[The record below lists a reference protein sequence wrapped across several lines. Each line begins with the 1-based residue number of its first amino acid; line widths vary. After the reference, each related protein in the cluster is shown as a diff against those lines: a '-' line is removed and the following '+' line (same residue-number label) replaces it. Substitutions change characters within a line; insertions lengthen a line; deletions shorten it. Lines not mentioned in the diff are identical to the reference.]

1 MSIGKAKVLVKSGL
15 GGSHTEKCVFQLED
29 GTYEGSDGINCAKN
43 FKAPE
48 GEDEGDEHDEVF
60 YVCKKDKACSEYLYA
75 WHFLRFL
82 IPLHIKLDFENIY
95 HLY

>member
-15 GGSHTEKCVFQLED
+15 GGTHTEKCVFQLED

-43 FKAPE
+43 FK
-48 GEDEGDEHDEVF
+48 EDEGDEHDEVF
-60 YVCKKDKACSEYLYA
+60 YVCKKEKACSEYMLVIFLFFLNPLLNCLVL
-75 WHFLRFL
+75 HFE
-82 IPLHIKLDFENIY
+82 IIY